1 MVMACAGDV
10 PTLEVLAAVSILRDH
25 LPALNIRVVNVVNLM
40 ALQPNEVHPHGL
52 SDAAFDALFE
62 PPRVCRRPISP
73 CHATISS
80 VFRFA

>member
-1 MVMACAGDV
+1 M
-10 PTLEVLAAVSILRDH
+10 TLVDAVS
-25 LPALNIRVVNVVNLM
+25 NVVAGFGLAVGLQLLLFPAFGLHPTIVRSLVIGARF
-40 ALQPNEVHPHGL
+40 ALLACLG
-52 SDAAFDALFE
+52 SE